1 MAQIFVA
8 DIMTREPV
16 TISPNTNLLDCAKM
30 MVKKKVGSLILAE
43 KKKFV
48 GIITQK
54 DILWALIKKS
64 QKDLSKIKASEI
76 SPKKLITINP
86 KATISDAISRMKNKK
101 FSRLPVV
108 QEGNLVGMITIKD
121 ILNFNPE
128 LYPEFEELEKIKEE
142 AEKVRRLKR
151 VNEDGF
157 VGEDE
162 GVCEECENY
171 SRLFLVNGMQVCDGC
186 RQMISGE

>member
-1 MAQIFVA
+1 MAQILVA
-8 DIMTREPV
+8 DIMTRSPV
-16 TISPNTNLLDCAKM
+16 TIGSKTNLLECAKI
-30 MVKKKVGSLILAE
+30 MVKKRVGSLILVE
-43 KKKFV
+43 DKKFV

-64 QKDLSKIKASEI
+64 QKDLQKINALDI

-86 KATISDAISRMKNKK
+86 KATIHDAIRRMKEKK

-108 QEGNLVGMITIKD
+108 QDGNLVGMITSKD

-128 LYPEFEELEKIKEE
+128 LYPEFEELKKIKEE
-142 AEKVRRLKR
+142 TEKVKRLKR

-171 SRLFLVNGMQVCDGC
+171 ARLFLVNGMQICDGC
-186 RQMISGE
+186 RQMISE